1 MLFKYL
7 LIDIEGV
14 RFAPIIA
21 GITFVFTVHMGCV
34 SVVKSLYC
42 RTFLASYLIA
52 FPSPEIAASL
62 NIYGPGVA

>member
-7 LIDIEGV
+7 LIDIESV
-14 RFAPIIA
+14 RFAPIIV

-34 SVVKSLYC
+34 SIVRSLYC
-42 RTFLASYLIA
+42 RIFLASYLIT
-52 FPSPEIAASL
+52 FPSPEIAASI